1 MQNRKNT
8 ANKKLTRKGNK
19 KKKKKMEKQVN
30 MIILEIQNQCKLK
43 QIQTNENKLKK

>member
-1 MQNRKNT
+1 
-8 ANKKLTRKGNK
+8 
-19 KKKKKMEKQVN
+19 MEKQVN